1 MRLDR
6 LISIIML
13 LLERETVSAAELAES
28 FGVSTRTIYRDL
40 DAINQAGIPIV
51 SKMGVHGGAGIM
63 QAYKVDKRLFSASD
77 LTSLLIGLGGAQAVR
92 GEGLDTTLAKVRG
105 LIPQSRQQEIEAA
118 AGRIAIDLEPWYTG
132 HRLRETM
139 ELAQAALDA
148 NRVLNFDYISG
159 AGQATRRCVE
169 PQRLLYK
176 GNSWYLQ
183 GYCRM
188 RGAWRTFRLSR
199 IEHMAMDA
207 EVFTP
212 RPFSPAVFDAIQ
224 PPDTPMV
231 EADIRFDAL
240 LLREIVDFYGEGVI
254 TSHEGGTCTARVTI
268 MDNEQGYSLLLS
280 YGERCEC
287 LSPPYVRAYLAQKA
301 EAVARMYRG
310 DVSTEDA

>member
-13 LLERETVSAAELAES
+13 LLERETVSAGELAAA

-40 DAINQAGIPIV
+40 DAINQAGVPIV

-92 GEGLDTTLAKVRG
+92 GGELDATLAKVRG
-105 LIPQSRQQEIEAA
+105 LIPQSHQQEVEAA

-132 HRLRETM
+132 SRLRETM
-139 ELAQAALDA
+139 ELAQAALAA
-148 NRVLNFDYISG
+148 NRVLRFEYISSVG
-159 AGQATRRCVE
+159 KATRRRVE

-183 GYCRM
+183 GYCLL

-199 IEHMAMDA
+199 TEDMVMED

-212 RPFSPAVFDAIQ
+212 RPFNPDVFASS
-224 PPDTPMV
+224 PPDVPMV
-231 EADIRFDAL
+231 EADIRFDAG
-240 LLREIVDFYGEGVI
+240 LLRDMVDFYGEGVV
-254 TSHEGGTCTARVTI
+254 TSRDGDMYTARITL
-268 MDNEQGYSLLLS
+268 MDNEQGYSMLLM

-287 LSPPYVRAYLAQKA
+287 LGPPHVRAFLLQKA
-301 EAVARMYRG
+301 EAVASMYRG
-310 DVSTEDA
+310 EPGGARRA